1 MVPYGGA
8 EEYKLEVGPMIAES
22 SRNSFKESET
32 PHFLLLQGFVRS
44 VRNYRKRKRGLVYL
58 FVCEME
64 SKRES
69 RERKLRSRNHV
80 R

>member
-32 PHFLLLQGFVRS
+32 PHFLLLQGFVRIA
-44 VRNYRKRKRGLVYL
+44 RNYRKRERGLVYV

-64 SKRES
+64 VTKQEPREVMA
-69 RERKLRSRNHV
+69 LFY
-80 R
+80 